1 MMDALIV
8 FFSCFSVIVG
18 FGIYG
23 ILREFGCFQRKELPT
38 FIQPPRVRAGLLHV
52 KPHIINDAKAKFH
65 TIDQLNE
72 KIDVSVKKEK
82 VMDTAKDILIKQ
94 ISK

>member
-8 FFSCFSVIVG
+8 FFSCFSVIVAVG
-18 FGIYG
+18 VYA
-23 ILREFGCFQRKELPT
+23 ILREFGCFQRKHEIPT
-38 FIQPPRVRAGLLHV
+38 FIQPPKVRLGLLHV

-72 KIDVSVKKEK
+72 KIDVCVKEN
-82 VMDTAKDILIKQ
+82 VMDKAKDILIKQ